1 MNIGIDIR
9 ESINPTGVGKYI
21 RELVSGL
28 QQEKRIKLFLYAD
41 FEKDKS
47 TVKLRDND
55 KLVISIDKR
64 AWLWEQYWL
73 PNKLSEN
80 KVDLFHATNN
90 KGLPWCFRG
99 KKVITIHDIIP
110 YYYPEVLTPL
120 KHRLR
125 FVITQKID
133 ARIADIIFT
142 DSLASKKDIIAKLFI
157 PGKKIKVIWPFS
169 GQGLSKKEKHA
180 IRYMPQIPKKY
191 IIHIG
196 GIDPRKNIPFLMRA
210 FKQFQYSKNENKTT
224 KLIITGKSTSRYANK
239 MVELSKEYGLEEAV
253 IFTGELNRRD
263 LEYLLENAD
272 IMVYPSLYEGF
283 GLPIIE
289 AMEKGIPIITSNVSS
304 MPEVA
309 GVAARL
315 INPYNEKEM
324 SNALNDII
332 NRNELKK
339 YMIEIGN
346 KRIEYLKEYN
356 MIEYVIKEYLRLKS

>member
-1 MNIGIDIR
+1 
-9 ESINPTGVGKYI
+9 
-21 RELVSGL
+21 
-28 QQEKRIKLFLYAD
+28 
-41 FEKDKS
+41 
-47 TVKLRDND
+47 
-55 KLVISIDKR
+55 
-64 AWLWEQYWL
+64 
-73 PNKLSEN
+73 
-80 KVDLFHATNN
+80 
-90 KGLPWCFRG
+90 
-99 KKVITIHDIIP
+99 
-110 YYYPEVLTPL
+110 
-120 KHRLR
+120 
-125 FVITQKID
+125 
-133 ARIADIIFT
+133 
-142 DSLASKKDIIAKLFI
+142 
-157 PGKKIKVIWPFS
+157 
-169 GQGLSKKEKHA
+169 
-180 IRYMPQIPKKY
+180 
-191 IIHIG
+191 
-196 GIDPRKNIPFLMRA
+196 
-210 FKQFQYSKNENKTT
+210 
-224 KLIITGKSTSRYANK
+224 